1 MAEPNAYPA
10 GMLRSR
16 PSSRALLA
24 AGLLAALTLSACGPK
39 TVPLPPVPS
48 QPPIAATAS
57 PSAAATPS
65 PVPYPVKPGPKTG
78 SATESPGR
86 VPNFLVFTGLGTW
99 VDIFERAYRHPAAAV
114 DRMAALG
121 VRTIY
126 LQTSNFT
133 RPAIRFPGRLGQFI
147 DAAHAKGLKVVGWY
161 LPGLR
166 DMPADLHK
174 TLTAINYTSPGGEQ
188 MDGFGLDI
196 ESAEV
201 GRHKAR
207 SLRLIMLSRQ
217 VRAAAGP
224 DYPLGAITPMPVR
237 LAAPITY
244 WHDFPY
250 EELTASYDAIL
261 PMNYFTYDVSGEAG
275 AQAYTARGIS
285 LIRQGTGDP
294 DFPIHVIGGISSHM
308 TTAEARGFMEA
319 IREGGATGWSLYN
332 YSLTPDRLWPVV
344 RG

>member
-1 MAEPNAYPA
+1 M
-10 GMLRSR
+10 
-16 PSSRALLA
+16 LLA
-24 AGLLAALTLSACGPK
+24 AGLLAVLTLGACGPK
-39 TVPLPPVPS
+39 IVPLPPVPS
-48 QPPIAATAS
+48 QPPIATPAS
-57 PSAAATPS
+57 PGSAAARGTPS
-65 PVPYPVKPGPKTG
+65 PFPYPVKPGSKTG
-78 SATESPGR
+78 SVTDPPRR
-86 VPNFLVFTGLGTW
+86 VSNFIPFIGLGTW
-99 VDIFERAYRHPAAAV
+99 VDIFEKAYRHPAKAVDHMAAV
-114 DRMAALG
+114 G

-147 DAAHAKGLKVVGWY
+147 DAAHARGMKVVGWY

-174 TLTAINYTSPGGEQ
+174 SITAIRYTSPGGDR

-196 ESAEV
+196 ESAEI
-201 GRHKAR
+201 RHHKLR
-207 SLRLIMLSRQ
+207 SIRLIMLSRQ
-217 VRAAAGP
+217 IRAAAGP

-250 EELTASYDAIL
+250 AELTEVYDAIV
-261 PMNYFTYDVSGEAG
+261 PMNYFTYDVSGEAA
-275 AQAYTARGIS
+275 AQAYTARGIN
-285 LIRQGTGDP
+285 LIRRGTGDP
-294 DFPIHVIGGISSHM
+294 DFPIHVIGGIAGHM
-308 TTAEARGFMEA
+308 TTAEARGFMQA
-319 IREGGATGWSLYN
+319 IRETGAAGWSLYN